1 MSWNLSIHF
10 VYAKYLSLLLL
21 TWHGGYGTPFLGL
34 NIYEFLVKWN
44 AEALSPELNYSSV
57 FVQNTTM

>member
-10 VYAKYLSLLLL
+10 VYAKHLSLLLL
-21 TWHGGYGTPFLGL
+21 AWVGGYGTPL

-44 AEALSPELNYSSV
+44 TEALNPELNYSRV